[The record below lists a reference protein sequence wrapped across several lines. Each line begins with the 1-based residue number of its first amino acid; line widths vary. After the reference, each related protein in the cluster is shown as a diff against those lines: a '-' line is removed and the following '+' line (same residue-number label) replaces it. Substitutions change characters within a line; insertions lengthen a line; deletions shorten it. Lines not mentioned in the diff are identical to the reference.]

1 MTHSATP
8 LLEHLFIYESHPLS
22 WLSVLPTDSLQRRS
36 TGILSLVTHPTG
48 EKTVHCFTLFNIN
61 FVHREIYE
69 AKVWNE
75 EIRFHSP
82 MALGTDGTHLYAGEI
97 VTFLHEDGTT
107 IYAKVVTFAQQ
118 VCSITPNSVQCNK
131 V

>member
-1 MTHSATP
+1 M
-8 LLEHLFIYESHPLS
+8 
-22 WLSVLPTDSLQRRS
+22 S

-48 EKTVHCFTLFNIN
+48 KQTAYRFTLCNTN

-69 AKVWNE
+69 ASVWNE
-75 EIRFHSP
+75 EIRFHSR
-82 MALGTDGTHLYAGEI
+82 MAVGPDGTHLYAGEI
-97 VTFLHEDGTT
+97 VTFLHEDGTI

-118 VCSITPNSVQCNK
+118 VCSITPNSLQCIK